1 MSSTTQ
7 QMAHPKRFTIKEDM
21 ATLRKELRRAKS
33 QTMLNRMRVLMYYKK
48 HEQKGISKHAVAE
61 ALGVD
66 PGSAMQWRNAYI
78 AGGLVG
84 LLSHNWKG
92 NRPSVIKP
100 DQREA
105 LRQKLH
111 EPGNGLRGFTELL
124 AWFNDQFNE
133 QVQYSTMNKFV
144 KRNYGAQCK
153 VARKSHVKKDPE
165 AVVAFKKTSSSAARN
180 WSPRHRPVAPG

>member
-1 MSSTTQ
+1 
-7 QMAHPKRFTIKEDM
+7 MAHPKRFTIKEDIR
-21 ATLRKELRRAKS
+21 TLRQELRRAKTE
-33 QTMLNRMRVLMYYKK
+33 TMRSRIRVLILYKER
-48 HEQKGISKHAVAE
+48 EQEGISKHAVAK

-66 PGSAMQWRNAYI
+66 PGSAVKWRNAYI
-78 AGGLVG
+78 QGGLAG

-105 LRQKLH
+105 LRVKLH

-124 AWFNDQFNE
+124 AWFNDKFNE
-133 QVQYSTMNKFV
+133 EVNYSTMNKFV

-165 AVVAFKKTSSSAARN
+165 AVAAFKKTSSSAVRD
-180 WSPRHRPVAPG
+180 